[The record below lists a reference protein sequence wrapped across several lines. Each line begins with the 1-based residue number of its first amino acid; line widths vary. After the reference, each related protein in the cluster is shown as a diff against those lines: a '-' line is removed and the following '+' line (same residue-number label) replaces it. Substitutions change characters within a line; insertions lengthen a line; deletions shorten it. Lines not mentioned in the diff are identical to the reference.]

1 MNLAK
6 EALGNLLPKLGQ
18 LLQDEYNLQTG
29 AKKDIE
35 FLSSELETIHAAL
48 RKVGEVPKEQLGE
61 LQRIW
66 ARDVREM
73 SYDMEDIVDA
83 FMVRVQGPDPHSK
96 SSTGQTFSL
105 KYMMQEFTTF
115 MARREVAQE
124 IKNIK
129 ERARELA
136 ERRDRYKVVDDIAP
150 SKKTLVDPRLKAL
163 YTEATEIVGIEE
175 AKKEVI
181 TGLTQGDGGQQKK
194 IVSIAGF
201 GGLGKTTLA
210 KAVYD
215 EIKGQFDCT
224 AFVSVSRNPDAKK
237 LLKDILYELHKGG
250 EHPGANSDEIK
261 HLIDLVR
268 DFLRNK
274 RYVPA
279 ISLCD
284 VYKVVFLLLVP
295 SFI

>member
-1 MNLAK
+1 MVS
-6 EALGNLLPKLGQ
+6 
-18 LLQDEYNLQTG
+18 
-29 AKKDIE
+29 E
-35 FLSSELETIHAAL
+35 FLPRSWFPWTAC
-48 RKVGEVPKEQLGE
+48 
-61 LQRIW
+61 
-66 ARDVREM
+66 
-73 SYDMEDIVDA
+73 
-83 FMVRVQGPDPHSK
+83 
-96 SSTGQTFSL
+96 
-105 KYMMQEFTTF
+105 
-115 MARREVAQE
+115 
-124 IKNIK
+124 
-129 ERARELA
+129 
-136 ERRDRYKVVDDIAP
+136 RYKVVDDIAP

>member
-1 MNLAK
+1 MDLAT
-6 EALGNLLPKLGQ
+6 EALGNLLPKLVQ

-29 AKKDIE
+29 AKKDIQ
-35 FLSSELETIHAAL
+35 FLSSELETIRIAL
-48 RKVGEVPKEQLGE
+48 REVGEVPREQLGD
-61 LQRIW
+61 LQRVW
-66 ARDVREM
+66 TRDVREM

-96 SSTGQTFSL
+96 SSAGQIFNL
-105 KYMMQEFTTF
+105 KYMIQKFTKF
-115 MARREVAQE
+115 MARREVAQK
-124 IKNIK
+124 IRDIK
-129 ERARELA
+129 ERAREIT
-136 ERRDRYKVVDDIAP
+136 ERRDRYKVDIIAP

-181 TGLTQGDGGQQKK
+181 AGLTEGDGGQQKK

-237 LLKDILYELHKGG
+237 LLKDIMYELHKGG
-250 EHPGANSDEIK
+250 QPGAIFDEIK

-268 DFLRNK
+268 DFLHNRRSK
-274 RYVPA
+274 GMTFKSWAPCRVFV
-279 ISLCD
+279 IS
-284 VYKVVFLLLVP
+284 Y
-295 SFI
+295 SM